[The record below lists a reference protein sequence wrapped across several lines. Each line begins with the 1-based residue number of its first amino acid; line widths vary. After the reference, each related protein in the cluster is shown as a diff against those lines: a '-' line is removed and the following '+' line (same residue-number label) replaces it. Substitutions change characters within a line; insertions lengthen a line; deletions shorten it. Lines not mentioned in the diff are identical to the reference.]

1 MAITRRILLKMVAP
15 LALLTGAYGAHA
27 AETASGN
34 GVAHHRRNKKTLSA
48 KENTFSEV
56 YINDFGGGVGKPP
69 SINGDALSKA
79 KIAASG
85 GRVIFPTPG
94 VYDFPLNTDLT
105 GFIMSPVNGVV
116 IRGPASAYMAHSLI
130 VTDNDFKV
138 YFDGGDPRDYFID
151 IRKNFHIGSKGANK
165 SLWLNDGDVI
175 DCRATP
181 VNADSILIKQFRIGI
196 SDNLTTV
203 LPAGRSASSLY
214 LTPPAGGNC
223 HIGIVPMMPGL
234 ELKTAVNNIPN
245 NGGEISV
252 GILFSTGYAI
262 LRGDPNS
269 GDWLLTV
276 KYKDI
281 PSVDRK
287 IYPDGG
293 GTATYSASN
302 NILTVRCVSPVRGQI
317 LINGVV
323 AVDLKI
329 TSGTIQYAGMGAIS
343 NTLVSSSNFTGW
355 YTNKFKIAKSPH
367 SFSIG
372 MIGDSI
378 TDGAV
383 HGAWPA
389 WCAEALDGSL
399 GIRINGIENRA
410 ISGQTLIKQIE
421 NLAGNPF
428 VDANVVVIFIGTND
442 IQGGNDLGSFSL
454 TMNKV
459 INDLLLQDRRIVI
472 VIPPMWYLKDDR
484 KNLAYALTNNSNK
497 GGDIRAEIG
506 RVAADN
512 GLQLVDMTCVT
523 GPVNPDYVSSDFA
536 DSMLRD
542 NLHPTAYA
550 YRIFGYEI
558 AKAIAAEVCPV
569 VEIPSEW
576 IPINS
581 FPAGVKGSLKFRYVS
596 GGVEL
601 SGEVSCEKPFNGII
615 ASIPSHI
622 SPSSIKR
629 YVQWGS
635 RELIRTEID
644 SDGNVK
650 VANYSSNVISMD
662 NIFI

>member
-1 MAITRRILLKMVAP
+1 MAITRRILLKMAAP
-15 LALLTGAYGAHA
+15 LALLTSAYGVHA

-34 GVAHHRRNKKTLSA
+34 GGEHQKRKKTTSYA
-48 KENTFSEV
+48 KEKIFSEV
-56 YINDFGGGVGKPP
+56 HITDFGGGVGKPP
-69 SINGDALSKA
+69 PINGDALSKA

-85 GRVIFPTPG
+85 GRIIFPTPG

-116 IRGPASAYMAHSLI
+116 IRGPASAYMTHSLI

-138 YFDGGDPRDYFID
+138 YFDGGDPRDYFVD

-181 VNADSILIKQFRIGI
+181 VNADSILIKQFLIGI
-196 SDNLTTV
+196 SDDLTTV
-203 LPAGRSASSLY
+203 LPARRSESSLY

-234 ELKTAVNNIPN
+234 EIKAAVNNIPN
-245 NGGEISV
+245 NGGEIAT

-276 KYKDI
+276 KYKDK

-302 NILTVRCVSPVRGQI
+302 NIMTVRCVSPVRGQI

-329 TSGTIQYAGMGAIS
+329 TSGTIQYAGMGAVS

-410 ISGQTLIKQIE
+410 ISGQTLIKQTE

-428 VDANVVVIFIGTND
+428 VDADVVVIFIGTND

-459 INDLLLQDRRIVI
+459 ISDLLLQDRKIVL
-472 VIPPMWYLKDDR
+472 VIPPLWYLKDDR
-484 KNLAYALTNNSNK
+484 KHLAYALTNNSNK
-497 GGDIRAEIG
+497 GGDFRAEIG
-506 RVAADN
+506 RIAADN

-581 FPAGVKGSLKFRYVS
+581 FPPGVTGSLKFRYVN

-601 SGEVSCEKPFNGII
+601 SGEINCDKPFNGVV
-615 ASIPSHI
+615 ASLPSHI
-622 SPSSIKR
+622 LPSSIKR
-629 YVQWGS
+629 YVQWGD
-635 RELIRTEID
+635 RELIRTEIGP
-644 SDGNVK
+644 DGNVK
-650 VANYSSNVISMD
+650 VANYSSTVISMD

>member
-34 GVAHHRRNKKTLSA
+34 GVAHQRRNKKTLPK
-48 KENTFSEV
+48 KENIFSEV

-69 SINGDALSKA
+69 SINANALSKA

-85 GRVIFPTPG
+85 GRIIFPNPG

-105 GFIMSPVNGVV
+105 GFIMSPVSGVV
-116 IRGPASAYMAHSLI
+116 IRGPASAYMVHALI
-130 VTDNDFKV
+130 VTDNDFRV
-138 YFDGGDPRDYFID
+138 YFDGGDPRNYFVD

-181 VNADSILIKQFRIGI
+181 VNADSILIKQFQIGV
-196 SDNLTTV
+196 SDDLTTV
-203 LPAGRSASSLY
+203 LPAGRSVSSLY
-214 LTPPAGGNC
+214 LTPPVGGNC
-223 HIGIVPMMPGL
+223 HIGIVPVRPGL
-234 ELKTAVNNIPN
+234 ELKAAVNNIPN
-245 NGGEISV
+245 NGGEIAA

-262 LRGDPNS
+262 LRGDPTL

-276 KYKDI
+276 KYKDE
-281 PSVDRK
+281 PSIERK

-329 TSGTIQYAGMGAIS
+329 TSGTIQYAGIGAIS
-343 NTLVSSSNFTGW
+343 NKLVSSSNFTGW
-355 YTNKFKIAKSPH
+355 YTNNFKIAKSPR

-410 ISGQTLIKQIE
+410 VSGQTLIKQVE
-421 NLAGNPF
+421 HLSLNPF
-428 VDANVVVIFIGTND
+428 VDANIVVIFIGTND

-459 INDLLLQDRRIVI
+459 IDDLLSQEIKVVL
-472 VIPPMWYLKDDR
+472 VIPPQWYLKDDR
-484 KNLAYALTNNSNK
+484 KNLAYAQTNSSNK
-497 GGDIRAEIG
+497 GGDFRAGIG
-506 RVAADN
+506 RIAADR
-512 GLQLVDMTCVT
+512 GLQLVDMTCFT
-523 GPVNPDYVSSDFA
+523 GAVNPDYVSSDFA
-536 DSMLRD
+536 DSILRD

-601 SGEVSCEKPFNGII
+601 SGEVSCEKSFNGII
-615 ASIPSHI
+615 ASLPTHI
-622 SPSSIKR
+622 SPPSVKR
-629 YVQWGS
+629 YVQWGD
-635 RELIRTEID
+635 RELIRTEIGV
-644 SDGNVK
+644 DGNIK
-650 VANYSSNVISMD
+650 VANYSSNVISLD